1 MQKEIQIVLRP
12 ARNLLL
18 RDLRVGG
25 AAVCRGRIE
34 KTAGEDTGRYNDK
47 ENCRAG
53 APPAFV
59 SFRQAMRLP
68 YKSGV
73 FHRNRFS
80 ETRPK
85 FQRESDELF
94 HSLVAD
100 LNHREPYLARAF
112 RRKAF

>member
-1 MQKEIQIVLRP
+1 MEKKIQILLRP
-12 ARNLLL
+12 GRNLLL

-25 AAVCRGRIE
+25 AAVCRGRVE

-59 SFRQAMRLP
+59 SVRQAMRLP

-73 FHRNRFS
+73 MHAPDLAGAVRNFN
-80 ETRPK
+80 
-85 FQRESDELF
+85 
-94 HSLVAD
+94 A
-100 LNHREPYLARAF
+100 N
-112 RRKAF
+112 